1 MVEKFV
7 PKELNITENAVLKV
21 KKLIAEEN
29 KKNLHLRVF
38 VTGGGCSGFQYGFK
52 LDDNAEDD
60 DTVLKEDEVSVLID
74 SLSIQ
79 YLFGSTLD
87 YVENLE
93 GSKFIIENPN
103 ATTTSVVELLFQ
115 FSLLLR
121 PSNKV

>member
-21 KKLIAEEN
+21 KNLIAEE
-29 KKNLHLRVF
+29 KKKDLHVRVF
-38 VTGGGCSGFQYGFK
+38 VTGGGWSGFQYGFR

-103 ATTTSVVELLFQ
+103 ATTTCGCGAS
-115 FSLLLR
+115 FSI
-121 PSNKV
+121 

>member
-79 YLFGSTLD
+79 YLCGSTLD

-103 ATTTSVVELLFQ
+103 ATTTCGCGAS
-115 FSLLLR
+115 FSI
-121 PSNKV
+121 

>member
-21 KKLIAEEN
+21 KNLIAEEN

-103 ATTTSVVELLFQ
+103 ATTTCGCGASFQ
-115 FSLLLR
+115 FSLLLP

>member
-21 KKLIAEEN
+21 KNLIAEEN
-29 KKNLHLRVF
+29 NKNLNLRVF

-60 DTVLKEDEVSVLID
+60 DTVLKEDNVSVLID

-93 GSKFIIENPN
+93 GSKFIIEMRRSKGY
-103 ATTTSVVELLFQ
+103 THRSV
-115 FSLLLR
+115 
-121 PSNKV
+121 